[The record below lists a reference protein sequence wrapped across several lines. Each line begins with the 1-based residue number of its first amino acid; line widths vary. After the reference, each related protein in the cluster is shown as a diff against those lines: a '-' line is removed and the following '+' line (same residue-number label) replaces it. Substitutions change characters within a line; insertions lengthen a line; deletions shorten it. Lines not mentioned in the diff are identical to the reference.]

1 MSVMV
6 VLLFVVGLVLLVAGA
21 EILVKG
27 ASRLAAGFR
36 ISPLVIGLTVV
47 AFGTSAPE
55 LAVSSGA
62 ALAGQ
67 GDIALGN
74 VLGSNIF
81 NVLFILGL
89 SALIAPLVVS
99 RQLIRLDVPLM
110 IGASLLVILLSLD
123 GSLSRF
129 DGVLLFALIV
139 AYTLFL
145 IISSRRANT
154 PTDAADLGVPEAE
167 HSGSALV
174 NLLLVAAGLV
184 MLVLGARWLVN
195 GAVVMA
201 TSLGVSERVV
211 ALTIVAAGTSLPEVA
226 TSVIASLR
234 GQRDIAVGNV
244 VGSNLFNLL
253 AVLGVASFLAPAGIA
268 VSESVLRFDMLV
280 MLAVA
285 VACLPIFISGMRIN
299 RWEGL
304 LFMAYFVV
312 YNMHVVTTD
321 GGASGI
327 PGLQSAM
334 LFYVMPLTAVT
345 LLVILWRGAPR
356 H

>member
-1 MSVMV
+1 MSMMV
-6 VLLFVVGLVLLVAGA
+6 IVLFVVGLVLLVAGA
-21 EILVKG
+21 EVLVKG

-55 LAVSSGA
+55 LAVSTGA
-62 ALAGQ
+62 ALVGQ

-89 SALIAPLVVS
+89 SALIAPLAVS

-123 GSLSRF
+123 GRLGRF
-129 DGVLLFALIV
+129 DGVLLCLLIV

-145 IISSRRANT
+145 IISSRRAST
-154 PTDAADLGVPEAE
+154 PTDAADLGVPAAQR
-167 HSGSALV
+167 SGSVLMNAV
-174 NLLLVAAGLV
+174 LVAGGLV

-195 GAVVMA
+195 GAVAMA
-201 TSLGVSERVV
+201 TSMGVSERVV

-226 TSVIASLR
+226 TSVIASIR

-244 VGSNLFNLL
+244 VGSNMFNLL

-268 VSESVLRFDMLV
+268 VSEAVLRFDMLV
-280 MLAVA
+280 MFAVA
-285 VACLPIFISGMRIN
+285 LACLPVFISGLRIN

-312 YNMHVVTTD
+312 YNVHVVTTD

-334 LFYVMPLTAVT
+334 LFYLMPLTAVT
-345 LLVILWRGAPR
+345 LLVILCKGASR

>member
-1 MSVMV
+1 MDWMV
-6 VLLFVVGLVLLVAGA
+6 LILFVVGLVLLVAGA
-21 EILVKG
+21 EVLVKG
-27 ASRLAAGFR
+27 ASRLAVGFR

-55 LAVSSGA
+55 LAVSSRA
-62 ALAGQ
+62 ALGGQ

-99 RQLIRLDVPLM
+99 RQLIRLDVPIM

-123 GSLSRF
+123 GRLGRL
-129 DGVLLFALIV
+129 DGLLLFVLIV
-139 AYTLFL
+139 AYTVFL

-154 PTDAADLGVPEAE
+154 PADAADLGVPDAA
-167 HSGSALV
+167 GSAWV
-174 NLLLVAAGLV
+174 NLLFVLGGLV
-184 MLVLGARWLVN
+184 MLVLGARWLVE

-201 TSLGVSERVV
+201 TSMGVSERVV

-226 TSVIASLR
+226 TSVIASIR

-244 VGSNLFNLL
+244 VGSNIFNLL

-268 VSESVLRFDMLV
+268 VSEAVLRFDMLV
-280 MLAVA
+280 MFAVA
-285 VACLPIFISGMRIN
+285 LACLPIFVSGLRIN

-304 LFMAYFVV
+304 LFIGYFCV
-312 YNMHVVTTD
+312 YTLHVVTTD
-321 GGASGI
+321 GGGSAV
-327 PGLQSAM
+327 PGLQAAM

-345 LLVILWRGAPR
+345 LMVMLWRGAPR
-356 H
+356 